1 METELRYTRI
11 IEAVCEMPWA
21 ILPSKL
27 AVIRDLLALRASGQ
41 KLTADEVRERLDASH
56 RTEMTWILSIKK
68 VADAETGA
76 VITAK
81 SGEVAPGAAV
91 AVLPLVGTIIP
102 RANFFTE
109 TSGAVS
115 VQRFTRALRQALADP
130 EVGSIVIDIDSP
142 GGQVGGV
149 PELAAEIYRARGK
162 KPITAV
168 ANTLAASAAY
178 WIGTAADEL
187 VVTPSGEVGS
197 IGVVAIHEDISGLL
211 EKEGVDVSLITA
223 GKYKVEGNPF
233 EPLGEEARTAI
244 QGRVDEYYGMFVADV
259 ARHRKV
265 SRAAV
270 RDGFAEGRVVGAE
283 TAVSLNMADRVATLD
298 QVLSELSQRQQR
310 QARARAE
317 TDTRRRRL
325 RAAAL

>member
-11 IEAVCEMPWA
+11 IEAVCEAPWA

-41 KLTADEVRERLDASH
+41 KLTADEVRERLAADASTVEA
-56 RTEMTWILSIKK
+56 RNGRSEK
-68 VADAETGA
+68 VSSGGA
-76 VITAK
+76 I
-81 SGEVAPGAAV
+81 AV
-91 AVLPLVGTIIP
+91 MPLVGTIIP
-102 RANFFTE
+102 RADLFSE
-109 TSGAVS
+109 MSGAVS
-115 VQRFTRALRQALADP
+115 AERFSRAFRAALNDEDVSA
-130 EVGSIVIDIDSP
+130 IVIDIDSP

-233 EPLGEEARTAI
+233 EPLNEEARTAI

>member
-11 IEAVCEMPWA
+11 IEAVCETPWA

-41 KLTADEVRERLDASH
+41 KLTAEEVRERLAADASSVEA
-56 RTEMTWILSIKK
+56 RNGRSEK
-68 VADAETGA
+68 VSSSGA
-76 VITAK
+76 I
-81 SGEVAPGAAV
+81 AV
-91 AVLPLVGTIIP
+91 MPLVGTIIP
-102 RANFFTE
+102 RADLFSE
-109 TSGAVS
+109 MSGAVS
-115 VQRFTRALRQALADP
+115 AERFSRAFRAALNDEDVSA
-130 EVGSIVIDIDSP
+130 IVIDIDSP

-233 EPLGEEARTAI
+233 EPLNEEARTAI

>member
-1 METELRYTRI
+1 MMSELRYARI
-11 IEAVCEMPWA
+11 IEAVCEVPWA
-21 ILPSKL
+21 ILPGKL
-27 AVIRDLLALRASGQ
+27 AVIRDLLALRAAGHR
-41 KLTADEVRERLDASH
+41 LTADEVRERLAVDVSTVEARNGRSSE
-56 RTEMTWILSIKK
+56 RVTSGAI
-68 VADAETGA
+68 A
-76 VITAK
+76 VI
-81 SGEVAPGAAV
+81 
-91 AVLPLVGTIIP
+91 PLVGTIVP
-102 RANFFTE
+102 RADLFSE
-109 TSGAVS
+109 MSGAVS
-115 VQRFTRALRQALADP
+115 AERFSRAFRAAVND
-130 EVGSIVIDIDSP
+130 EDVSAIVIDIDSP

-197 IGVVAIHEDISGLL
+197 IGVVAIHEDISDLL
-211 EKEGVDVSLITA
+211 EKEGVAVNLIAA

-233 EPLGEEARTAI
+233 EPLNEEARSAI

-265 SRAAV
+265 SPAAV

-283 TAVSLNMADRVATLD
+283 TAVSLGMADRVATLD

-310 QARARAE
+310 QSRARAE
-317 TDTRRRRL
+317 LDTRRRRL
-325 RAAAL
+325 RAAGY